1 MFVHVCL
8 SRSHCQIVPKSLIL
22 VTMKWLPVLF
32 LLALMTGLVPA
43 RADGIDDHYVRIYNT
58 IQEADQMESNGQTT
72 QALARYVEAQ
82 TALQQFQRVY
92 PEWNVKV
99 VNFRLGYVA
108 TKIAALSNKA
118 PATAPTNQPAP
129 PARTPTAPAV
139 TAQRPPPSEADNQID
154 ALRGQVRQLQAD
166 KILLEA
172 KLKESLSA
180 QPAAVDPREVARA
193 QDKIRSL
200 QKENELLKVDL
211 DQVKSRPAADGKA
224 MLQAQRALVEANRE
238 LALQTERAK
247 ALETEKLELQN
258 KLNSLATGPRK
269 AAAAENTRKALEDAN
284 RQLAQQKE
292 LATRLAAEKETLL
305 VRLKVLASGNDA
317 GEALRAENEI
327 LKKELADLRAAG
339 TKPDKAA
346 ESIRQLAQAQAQIA
360 TLQSDKELLRMEKLA
375 LENRVRKL
383 SAAAS
388 TAPQGSPPAVA
399 STVLPSASR
408 AQDAARIKELEGE
421 RDELQKRL
429 AAANKELYGR
439 KGQASASRV
448 LEMENQMAVLRTRL
462 EVFEARQV
470 PYTSEELALFQKPD
484 TKLADAH
491 AGKKGLSE
499 LPAGSA
505 TLVADAQRL
514 FASRQYDR
522 AAEKYMQIL
531 HQDEKNVPTL
541 ANLAAIEMAGNHLD
555 EADKHIQQAVA
566 LAPDDAYSLG
576 ILGQVKFRQEK
587 YDEALDALG
596 KAAKLD
602 PENAT
607 IQNLL
612 GLTLSEKGQR
622 GPAETALR
630 KAIQL
635 QPGYGDAHAN
645 LAVVYITQ
653 HPPLVE
659 LARWHYQKALAAGN
673 RPNAFLEKMLNAPKT
688 ADARNN

>member
-1 MFVHVCL
+1 ML
-8 SRSHCQIVPKSLIL
+8 MG
-22 VTMKWLPVLF
+22 MKWLPVL
-32 LLALMTGLVPA
+32 LLAALLTGPAPA
-43 RADGIDDHYVRIYNT
+43 RADGTDDQYVRIYNT
-58 IQEADQMESNGQTT
+58 IQEADLNESNGQAN
-72 QALARYVEAQ
+72 QALTKYVEAQ
-82 TALQQFQRVY
+82 TALQKFQRLY

-99 VNFRLGYVA
+99 VNYRLGYVA
-108 TKIAALSNKA
+108 SKITALSSKAAA
-118 PATAPTNQPAP
+118 PATAPAQKAAVAKPSGAP
-129 PARTPTAPAV
+129 LAAAAV
-139 TAQRPPPSEADNQID
+139 PQRPAASDTDNQID

-180 QPAAVDPREVARA
+180 QPATLDPRELSRA
-193 QDKIRSL
+193 QDKIKSL
-200 QKENELLKVDL
+200 QKETELLKVDL

-224 MLQAQRALVEANRE
+224 MLQAQRALVEANRQ
-238 LALQTERAK
+238 LAAQTERATSLEAEK
-247 ALETEKLELQN
+247 AELQN
-258 KLNSLATGPRK
+258 KLNSLSLSARN
-269 AAAAENTRKALEDAN
+269 AAAVESTRKALDEAN

-292 LATRLAAEKETLL
+292 LATRLASEKETLL
-305 VRLKVLASGNDA
+305 SRMKSLASGNDA
-317 GEALRAENEI
+317 AEALRAENEI

-346 ESIRQLAQAQAQIA
+346 ESAHQLAQAQAQIA
-360 TLQSDKELLRMEKLA
+360 TLQSDKELLRMEKLT
-375 LENRVRKL
+375 LENKVRKL
-383 SAAAS
+383 SAAA
-388 TAPQGSPPAVA
+388 AMPPQGSSTTVA
-399 STVLPSASR
+399 STVLPSARS

-421 RDELQKRL
+421 RDDLQKRL

-439 KGQASASRV
+439 KGQAAANRV
-448 LEMENQMAVLRTRL
+448 LDMENQMAVLRARL

-470 PYTSEELALFQKPD
+470 PYTSEELALFQKPE
-484 TKLADAH
+484 TKLAADPH
-491 AGKKGLSE
+491 AGKKALSE

-514 FASRQYDR
+514 FSSRQYDR

-541 ANLAAIEMAGNHLD
+541 ANLAAIEMAGNHLE

-566 LAPDDAYSLG
+566 LAPEDSYSLG
-576 ILGQVKFRQEK
+576 ILGQIKFRQEK
-587 YDEALDALG
+587 YDEALDALS
-596 KAAKLD
+596 KAAKLE
-602 PENAT
+602 PENAVF
-607 IQNLL
+607 QNLL

-673 RPNAFLEKMLNAPKT
+673 RPNAFLEKMLNSAKT
-688 ADARNN
+688 ADARTTTP